1 LPNTGFFE
9 EIGWERMLQYAKPN
23 RRSRRL
29 IRESRRRADRHIV
42 EAIVLHK
49 GVAGDAGLLRLKVAD
64 VAMAAASYARLGVRV
79 LRCSTRRAVLELPC
93 GVQLVLESRLR
104 KSGAA

>member
-1 LPNTGFFE
+1 M
-9 EIGWERMLQYAKPN
+9 EIGWERMLHYAKPN

-29 IRESRRRADRHIV
+29 IRESRRRAADIV
-42 EAIVLHK
+42 EASVLHK

-93 GVQLVLESRLR
+93 GVQLVLETRLR